1 LEKKMKTN
9 TQSIL
14 RWLLAILVSVS
25 AALSIGGVGG
35 GGTGGR
41 ATSFGRILDF
51 GSIWVNGVE
60 FFTTSAA
67 ITIDNVPQQPESALK
82 AGMVVKVQGDLASNK
97 LSGIATSVVHN
108 TDLRGAVDLAP
119 SATAEG
125 FAFTV
130 HGLQVR
136 TDSRTIVAGAPGAGL
151 IAAGQRVSVSG
162 LRDGAD
168 GSLRASR
175 IDVLGANTGT
185 VLRGTALSI
194 SGANFTLGTTNVNAA
209 GAALHF
215 ITWADIAAGVE
226 IRVRSA
232 ANVSSNTL
240 VANEIERAESLAG
253 NLVSGNEVEVE
264 GLVAGA
270 TSSGQFMLNGVNVAT
285 NAATVYEN
293 GTSADLVNGT
303 RVEIKGV
310 ANGVASVSAE
320 RVKFSSPEAID
331 VQASVVSKTANSITL
346 LSTSNNILFAVN
358 ANTLYKD
365 SSRAKLSNFT
375 FAQIAVGDTVL
386 ARGTVANSGPVA
398 ARIERMRPEAGF
410 AIKTRLF
417 EASSGALVLENA
429 IVSTNAATLYFDVNG
444 AVMNEAAFMARAIG
458 LRIQARGAV
467 NGNSLT
473 ASSVTIQ

>member
-1 LEKKMKTN
+1 MNAPTIRFSLAPRVAISFLCM
-9 TQSIL
+9 
-14 RWLLAILVSVS
+14 LLAAVSF
-25 AALSIGGVGG
+25 GG
-35 GGTGGR
+35 GGETGTGGR
-41 ATSFGRILDF
+41 MTSFARITDF

-97 LSGIATSVVHN
+97 LSGIATSVLHN
-108 TDLRGAVDLAP
+108 TDLRGAVDVSP
-119 SATAEG
+119 SATAQG
-125 FAFTV
+125 FTFTV

-136 TDSRTIVAGAPGAGL
+136 TDGRTIVAGSPGAGL
-151 IAAGQRVSVSG
+151 IAAAQRVSVSG

-175 IDVLGANTGT
+175 IDVLSASTGT

-194 SGANFTLGTTNVNAA
+194 SGTSFTLGATNVNAA
-209 GAALHF
+209 GAALRF

-232 ANVSSNTL
+232 ANVASNTL
-240 VANEIERAESLAG
+240 VADEIERAESLAG
-253 NLVSGNEVEVE
+253 NLVSSNEVEVE

-270 TSSGQFMLNGVNVAT
+270 NSSGQFMLNGVNVT
-285 NAATVYEN
+285 TSGATVYEN

-303 RVEIKGV
+303 SVEVKGV
-310 ANGVASVSAE
+310 ASGVASVNAE

-346 LSTSNNILFAVN
+346 LSAGNNVVFTMN
-358 ANTLYKD
+358 ATTLYKD

-386 ARGTVANSGPVA
+386 ARGTVANSGTVA

-410 AIKTRLF
+410 AIKTRMF
-417 EASSGALVLENA
+417 EATSGALVLDNA
-429 IVSTNAATLYFDVNG
+429 IVSTNAATLYFDTN
-444 AVMNEAAFMARAIG
+444 AAAMSKAAFMARAIG